1 MTIEN
6 NLASPHGD
14 RPPLRRDNQQ
24 WLLDYMIKTTGK
36 AQHFQTDGRGDLPK
50 GVRSHAMISKHLGH
64 RAAGYE
70 RLATN
75 EERLGHQETAMDFYF
90 LAANSYAAA
99 QHTVLAIN
107 DEKRFLSVGLRRSY
121 DRVSALAPYRLEHVS
136 IPWNGQNVYGN
147 LHINPDVQGPAPLIF
162 HIPGCDVTKESW
174 PHPHFNQAHQRGMHV
189 FSFDGPGQ
197 GESLINDVR
206 LTADNYEHAAVAALD
221 FLCNR
226 PEIDESKITVYATS
240 FGSLWGIRL
249 AIIDRRIK
257 AVVGVQ
263 ASLCEKII
271 LTDLESPRW
280 KQLFG
285 FITGAESEAHLD
297 QIMKDMSVAGR
308 MSEIMC
314 PTLLT
319 VGEYDPRSPLTET
332 FKLFQEITAPAAL
345 WVMADQHHSFTV
357 GPGETWARGSHG
369 VCIDWLRDRL
379 GGVPL
384 DSPGQVKYV
393 DSTLGP
399 NDPNAEHKLWW
410 FE

>member
-1 MTIEN
+1 MAVED
-6 NLASPHGD
+6 NLSSSLGD
-14 RPPLRRDNQQ
+14 RPSLKRDNQQ

-36 AQHFQTDGRGDLPK
+36 VQHFQGEGRGDLPRS
-50 GVRSHAMISKHLGH
+50 VRSHAMISKHLGR

-70 RLATN
+70 KLAFN
-75 EERLGHQETAMDFYF
+75 EERLGHHETAMDFYF

-99 QHTVLAIN
+99 QHTVLAMN
-107 DEKRFLSVGLRRSY
+107 DEKRFLTAGLHRSY
-121 DRVSALAPYRLEHVS
+121 DQVSVLAPYRLEHVA

-189 FSFDGPGQ
+189 FSFDGPGV

-221 FLCNR
+221 YLCQL
-226 PEIDESKITVYATS
+226 PEVDESKITVYATS
-240 FGSLWGIRL
+240 FGSMWGMRL
-249 AIIDRRIK
+249 AMIDRRVK

-263 ASLCEKII
+263 ASLCEKIT

-285 FITGAESEAHLD
+285 FITNADSETHLD
-297 QIMKDMSVAGR
+297 QIMKGMSVAGR
-308 MSEIMC
+308 MSEITC

-319 VGEYDPRSPLTET
+319 VGEYDPRSPLLET
-332 FKLFQEITAPAAL
+332 FELFQEMTAPAVL

-357 GPGETWARGSHG
+357 GPGETWGRGSHG

-379 GGVPL
+379 DGLPL

-393 DSTLGP
+393 DSAVGP